1 MENDTLLYISN
12 FVSVALFLI
21 SEILGMSTCEYNG
34 VFHFAIGGC
43 FCKKKIYVDVNI
55 PEENVV

>member
-1 MENDTLLYISN
+1 MDENVLYITN
-12 FVSVALFLI
+12 FVSIALFVI

-43 FCKKKIYVDVNI
+43 FCKRKIYVDVSS
-55 PEENVV
+55 EEHVI